1 MKIIEYFLTRNRC
14 YQAAKQNT
22 KGGLMLHSVGCP
34 QPSAQVFV
42 NSWNSADKSVCV
54 HAFIDANTG
63 DVYQTLPWEYRG
75 WHCGSGPNG
84 SGNNTHI
91 GVEMCEPACIRYTGG
106 ARFTCSNVE
115 EARAAVRRTYESAV
129 QLFAELCE
137 RFRFDPLADGVILSH
152 EEGHKRGIAS
162 NHGDP
167 VHLWNQLNMGY
178 TMDGFRKAVK
188 AAMGSAA
195 IPSGTQITGAAQATA
210 DQMRAYVKAKNPVVA
225 QSVIDMIPL
234 YLSEGATEGIR
245 GDLAFAQSCLETGNF
260 TFKGSAVTLDQNN
273 FCGMGVTSNGMK
285 GNSFDTPQNGI
296 RAQIQHLKAYANTE
310 PLVNPVIDPRFK
322 YVPRGCAYCVEYL
335 GIQENP
341 HGKGWAAGA
350 GYGKKILA
358 ILEAITGTQ
367 AAVPEPASPFP
378 VVPFLVRV
386 TIPDLNIR
394 TSPGSADNSNLSGK
408 YTGIGTFTI
417 VEISGSWG
425 LLKSYREKR
434 NGWIYLG
441 NPDYC
446 EICS

>member
-1 MKIIEYFLTRNRC
+1 MKIVEHFLTRNRC

-137 RFRFDPLADGVILSH
+137 RFRLDPLADGVILSH
-152 EEGHKRGIAS
+152 EEGHKRGIAN

-195 IPSGTQITGAAQATA
+195 VPAEPAAVDNAAVIWNFLKSKGLNDYAVAGIMGNLEKESGLDPCNLQNSYNKKLNISDADYTAVVDAGAYP
-210 DQMRAYVKAKNPVVA
+210 D
-225 QSVIDMIPL
+225 
-234 YLSEGATEGIR
+234 
-245 GDLAFAQSCLETGNF
+245 F
-260 TFKGSAVTLDQNN
+260 VTD
-273 FCGMGVTSNGMK
+273 K
-285 GNSFDTPQNGI
+285 
-296 RAQIQHLKAYANTE
+296 
-310 PLVNPVIDPRFK
+310 
-322 YVPRGCAYCVEYL
+322 
-335 GIQENP
+335 
-341 HGKGWAAGA
+341 A
-350 GYGKKILA
+350 GYGLVQWTYWSRKKALLDYAKAAGTSIGDLNMQLA
-358 ILEAITGTQ
+358 FMWQELQGYKTVMTVLNSAASVREASDIVLHKYEQPGDQSVAVEEKRAASGQTFFDRFTGSG
-367 AAVPEPASPFP
+367 ASPFP

-386 TIPDLNIR
+386 VIPDLNIR

-441 NPDYC
+441 NPNYC

>member
-1 MKIIEYFLTRNRC
+1 MKIVEHFLTRNRC
-14 YQAAKQNT
+14 YQAAQQNT
-22 KGGLMLHSVGCP
+22 KGGLILHSMGCP

-42 NSWNSADKSVCV
+42 NSWNSADKSACV

-91 GVEMCEPACIRYTGG
+91 GVEMCEPACIRYTDG

-178 TMDGFRKAVK
+178 TMDEFRKAIK

-195 IPSGTQITGAAQATA
+195 VPAEPAAVDNAAVIWNFLKSKGLNDYAVAGIMGNLEKESGLDPCNLQNSYNKKLNISDADYTAVVDAGAYP
-210 DQMRAYVKAKNPVVA
+210 D
-225 QSVIDMIPL
+225 
-234 YLSEGATEGIR
+234 
-245 GDLAFAQSCLETGNF
+245 F
-260 TFKGSAVTLDQNN
+260 VTD
-273 FCGMGVTSNGMK
+273 K
-285 GNSFDTPQNGI
+285 
-296 RAQIQHLKAYANTE
+296 
-310 PLVNPVIDPRFK
+310 
-322 YVPRGCAYCVEYL
+322 
-335 GIQENP
+335 
-341 HGKGWAAGA
+341 A
-350 GYGKKILA
+350 GYGLVQWTYWSRKKALLDYAKAAGTSIGDLNMQLA
-358 ILEAITGTQ
+358 FMWQELQGYKAVMTVLNSAASVREASDIVLHKYEQPGDQSVAVEEKRAASGQTFFDRFTGSS
-367 AAVPEPASPFP
+367 VSPFP
-378 VVPFLVRV
+378 IVPFLVRV
-386 TIPDLNIR
+386 VIPDLNIR

-425 LLKSYREKR
+425 LLKSYRKKR

>member
-1 MKIIEYFLTRNRC
+1 
-14 YQAAKQNT
+14 
-22 KGGLMLHSVGCP
+22 MLHSVGCP

-42 NSWNSADKSVCV
+42 NSWNSVDKSVCV

-106 ARFTCSNVE
+106 ACFTCSNVE

-137 RFRFDPLADGVILSH
+137 RFRLDPLADGVILSH

-195 IPSGTQITGAAQATA
+195 VPAEPAAVDNAAVIWNFLKSKGLNDYAVAGIMGNLEKESGLDPCNLQNSYNKKLNISDADYTAVVDAGAYP
-210 DQMRAYVKAKNPVVA
+210 D
-225 QSVIDMIPL
+225 
-234 YLSEGATEGIR
+234 
-245 GDLAFAQSCLETGNF
+245 F
-260 TFKGSAVTLDQNN
+260 VTD
-273 FCGMGVTSNGMK
+273 K
-285 GNSFDTPQNGI
+285 
-296 RAQIQHLKAYANTE
+296 
-310 PLVNPVIDPRFK
+310 
-322 YVPRGCAYCVEYL
+322 
-335 GIQENP
+335 
-341 HGKGWAAGA
+341 A
-350 GYGKKILA
+350 GYGLVQWTYWSRKKALLDYAKAAGTSIGDLNMQLA
-358 ILEAITGTQ
+358 FMWQELQGYKAVMTVLNSSASVREASDIVLHKYEQPGDQSVAVEEKRAASGQTFFDRFTGSS
-367 AAVPEPASPFP
+367 VSPFP
-378 VVPFLVRV
+378 IVPFLVRV
-386 TIPDLNIR
+386 VIPDLNIR
-394 TSPGSADNSNLSGK
+394 TSSGSADNSNLSGK

>member
-1 MKIIEYFLTRNRC
+1 MKIVEHFLTRNRC

-42 NSWNSADKSVCV
+42 NSWNSVDKSVCV

-106 ARFTCSNVE
+106 ACFTCSNVE

-137 RFRFDPLADGVILSH
+137 RFRLDPLADGVILSH

-195 IPSGTQITGAAQATA
+195 VPAEPAAVDNAAVIWNFLKSKGLNDYAVAGIMGNLEKESGLDPCNLQNSYNKKLNISDADYTAVVDAGAYP
-210 DQMRAYVKAKNPVVA
+210 D
-225 QSVIDMIPL
+225 
-234 YLSEGATEGIR
+234 
-245 GDLAFAQSCLETGNF
+245 F
-260 TFKGSAVTLDQNN
+260 VTD
-273 FCGMGVTSNGMK
+273 K
-285 GNSFDTPQNGI
+285 
-296 RAQIQHLKAYANTE
+296 
-310 PLVNPVIDPRFK
+310 
-322 YVPRGCAYCVEYL
+322 
-335 GIQENP
+335 
-341 HGKGWAAGA
+341 A
-350 GYGKKILA
+350 GYGLVQWTYWSRKKALLDYAKAAGTSIGDLNMQLA
-358 ILEAITGTQ
+358 FMWQELQGYKAVMTVLNSAASVREASDIVLHKYEQPGDQSVAVEEKRAASGQTFFDRFTGSS
-367 AAVPEPASPFP
+367 VSPFP
-378 VVPFLVRV
+378 IVPFLVRV
-386 TIPDLNIR
+386 VIPDLNIR
-394 TSPGSADNSNLSGK
+394 TSSGSADNSNLSGK

>member
-1 MKIIEYFLTRNRC
+1 MKIVEHFLTRNRC

-42 NSWNSADKSVCV
+42 NSWNSADKSACV

-115 EARAAVRRTYESAV
+115 EARAAVRRTYESSV

-137 RFRFDPLADGVILSH
+137 RFRLDPLADEVILSH

-195 IPSGTQITGAAQATA
+195 VPAEPAAVDNAAVIWNFLKSKGLNDYAVAGIMGNLEKESGLDPCNLQNSYNKKLNISDADYTAVVDAGAYP
-210 DQMRAYVKAKNPVVA
+210 D
-225 QSVIDMIPL
+225 
-234 YLSEGATEGIR
+234 
-245 GDLAFAQSCLETGNF
+245 F
-260 TFKGSAVTLDQNN
+260 VTD
-273 FCGMGVTSNGMK
+273 K
-285 GNSFDTPQNGI
+285 
-296 RAQIQHLKAYANTE
+296 
-310 PLVNPVIDPRFK
+310 
-322 YVPRGCAYCVEYL
+322 
-335 GIQENP
+335 
-341 HGKGWAAGA
+341 A
-350 GYGKKILA
+350 GYGLVQWTYWSRKKALLDYAKAAGTSIGDLNMQLA
-358 ILEAITGTQ
+358 FMWQELQGYKAVMTVLNSAASVREASDIVLHKYEQPGDQSVAVEEKRAASGQTFFDRFTGSG
-367 AAVPEPASPFP
+367 ASPFP

-386 TIPDLNIR
+386 VIPDLNIR

>member
-1 MKIIEYFLTRNRC
+1 MKIVEHFLTRNRC
-14 YQAAKQNT
+14 YQAAQQNT

-42 NSWNSADKSVCV
+42 NSWNSADKSACV

-91 GVEMCEPACIRYTGG
+91 GVEMCEPACIRYTDG

-178 TMDGFRKAVK
+178 TMDEFRKAIK

-195 IPSGTQITGAAQATA
+195 VPAEPAAVDNAAVIWNFLKSKGLNDYAVAGIMGNLEKESGLDPCNLQNSYNKKLNISDADYTAVVDAGAYP
-210 DQMRAYVKAKNPVVA
+210 D
-225 QSVIDMIPL
+225 
-234 YLSEGATEGIR
+234 
-245 GDLAFAQSCLETGNF
+245 F
-260 TFKGSAVTLDQNN
+260 VTD
-273 FCGMGVTSNGMK
+273 K
-285 GNSFDTPQNGI
+285 
-296 RAQIQHLKAYANTE
+296 
-310 PLVNPVIDPRFK
+310 
-322 YVPRGCAYCVEYL
+322 
-335 GIQENP
+335 
-341 HGKGWAAGA
+341 A
-350 GYGKKILA
+350 GYGLVQWTYWSRKKALLDYAKAAGTSIGDLNMQLA
-358 ILEAITGTQ
+358 FMWQELQGYKAVMTVLNSAASVREASDIVLHKYEQPGDQSVAVEEKRAASGQTFFDRFTGSS
-367 AAVPEPASPFP
+367 VSPFP
-378 VVPFLVRV
+378 AVPFLVKV
-386 TIPDLNIR
+386 IIPDLNIR
-394 TSPGSADNSNLSGK
+394 KSPGSADNTNLTGK
-408 YTGIGTFTI
+408 FTRIGTFTI
-417 VEISGSWG
+417 VEVSGSWG
-425 LLKSYREKR
+425 LLKSYQKNR

-441 NPDYC
+441 NPEYC
-446 EICS
+446 KICF

>member
-1 MKIIEYFLTRNRC
+1 
-14 YQAAKQNT
+14 
-22 KGGLMLHSVGCP
+22 MLHSVGCP

-42 NSWNSADKSVCV
+42 NSWNSVDKSVCV

-106 ARFTCSNVE
+106 ACFTCSNVE

-137 RFRFDPLADGVILSH
+137 RFRLDPLADGVILSH

-195 IPSGTQITGAAQATA
+195 VPAEPAAVDNAAVIWNFLKSKGLNDYAVAGIMGNLEKESGLDPCNLQNSYNKKLNISDADYTAVVDAGAYP
-210 DQMRAYVKAKNPVVA
+210 D
-225 QSVIDMIPL
+225 
-234 YLSEGATEGIR
+234 
-245 GDLAFAQSCLETGNF
+245 F
-260 TFKGSAVTLDQNN
+260 VTD
-273 FCGMGVTSNGMK
+273 K
-285 GNSFDTPQNGI
+285 
-296 RAQIQHLKAYANTE
+296 
-310 PLVNPVIDPRFK
+310 
-322 YVPRGCAYCVEYL
+322 
-335 GIQENP
+335 
-341 HGKGWAAGA
+341 A
-350 GYGKKILA
+350 GYGLVQWTYWSRKKALLDYAKAAGTSIGDLNMQLA
-358 ILEAITGTQ
+358 FMWQELQGYKAVMTVLNSAASVREASDIVLHKYEQPGNQSVAVEEKRAASGQTFFDRFTGSS
-367 AAVPEPASPFP
+367 VSPFP
-378 VVPFLVRV
+378 IVPFLVRV
-386 TIPDLNIR
+386 VIPDLNIR
-394 TSPGSADNSNLSGK
+394 TSSGSADNSNLSGK

>member
-1 MKIIEYFLTRNRC
+1 MKIVEHFLTRNRC
-14 YQAAKQNT
+14 YQAAQQNT

-75 WHCGSGPNG
+75 RHCGSGPNG

-137 RFRFDPLADGVILSH
+137 RFRLDPLADGVILSH
-152 EEGHKRGIAS
+152 EEGHKRGIAN

-178 TMDGFRKAVK
+178 TMDGFRKAIK

-195 IPSGTQITGAAQATA
+195 VPAEPAAVDNAAVIWNFLKSKGLNDYAVAGIMGNLEKESGLDPCNLQNSYNKKLNISDADYTAVVDAGAYP
-210 DQMRAYVKAKNPVVA
+210 D
-225 QSVIDMIPL
+225 
-234 YLSEGATEGIR
+234 
-245 GDLAFAQSCLETGNF
+245 F
-260 TFKGSAVTLDQNN
+260 VTD
-273 FCGMGVTSNGMK
+273 K
-285 GNSFDTPQNGI
+285 
-296 RAQIQHLKAYANTE
+296 
-310 PLVNPVIDPRFK
+310 
-322 YVPRGCAYCVEYL
+322 
-335 GIQENP
+335 
-341 HGKGWAAGA
+341 A
-350 GYGKKILA
+350 GYGLVQWTYWSRKKALLDYAKAAGTSIGDLNMQLA
-358 ILEAITGTQ
+358 FMWQELQGYKTVMTVLNSAASVREASDIVLHKYEQPGDQSVAVEEKRAASGQTFFDRFTGSG
-367 AAVPEPASPFP
+367 ASPFP

-386 TIPDLNIR
+386 IIPDLNIR

-408 YTGIGTFTI
+408 YTDIGTFTI
-417 VEISGSWG
+417 VETSGSWG

>member
-1 MKIIEYFLTRNRC
+1 MKIVEHFLTRNRC

-42 NSWNSADKSVCV
+42 NSWNSADKSACV

-137 RFRFDPLADGVILSH
+137 RFRLDPLADEVILSH

-195 IPSGTQITGAAQATA
+195 VPAEPAAVDNAAVIWNFLKSKGLNDYAVAGIMGNLEKESGLDPCNLQNSYNKKLNISDADYTAVVDAGAYP
-210 DQMRAYVKAKNPVVA
+210 D
-225 QSVIDMIPL
+225 
-234 YLSEGATEGIR
+234 
-245 GDLAFAQSCLETGNF
+245 F
-260 TFKGSAVTLDQNN
+260 VTD
-273 FCGMGVTSNGMK
+273 K
-285 GNSFDTPQNGI
+285 
-296 RAQIQHLKAYANTE
+296 
-310 PLVNPVIDPRFK
+310 
-322 YVPRGCAYCVEYL
+322 
-335 GIQENP
+335 
-341 HGKGWAAGA
+341 A
-350 GYGKKILA
+350 GYGLVQWTYWSRKKALLDYAKAAGTSIGDLNMQLA
-358 ILEAITGTQ
+358 FMWQELQGYKAVMTVLNSAASVREASDIVLHKYEQPGDQSVAVEEKRAASGQTFFDRFTGSG
-367 AAVPEPASPFP
+367 ASPFP
-378 VVPFLVRV
+378 VVPSPLFLFW
-386 TIPDLNIR
+386 
-394 TSPGSADNSNLSGK
+394 SELSSR
-408 YTGIGTFTI
+408 I
-417 VEISGSWG
+417 
-425 LLKSYREKR
+425 
-434 NGWIYLG
+434 
-441 NPDYC
+441 
-446 EICS
+446 

>member
-1 MKIIEYFLTRNRC
+1 MKIVEHFLTRNRC

-42 NSWNSADKSVCV
+42 NSWNSADKSACV

-137 RFRFDPLADGVILSH
+137 RFRLDPLADGVILSH
-152 EEGHKRGIAS
+152 EEGHKRGIAN

-195 IPSGTQITGAAQATA
+195 VPAEPAAVDNAAVIWNFLKSKGLNDYAVAGIMGNLEKESGLDPCNLQNSYNKKLNISDADYTAVVDAGAYP
-210 DQMRAYVKAKNPVVA
+210 D
-225 QSVIDMIPL
+225 
-234 YLSEGATEGIR
+234 
-245 GDLAFAQSCLETGNF
+245 F
-260 TFKGSAVTLDQNN
+260 VTD
-273 FCGMGVTSNGMK
+273 K
-285 GNSFDTPQNGI
+285 
-296 RAQIQHLKAYANTE
+296 
-310 PLVNPVIDPRFK
+310 
-322 YVPRGCAYCVEYL
+322 
-335 GIQENP
+335 
-341 HGKGWAAGA
+341 A
-350 GYGKKILA
+350 GYGLVQWTYWSRKKALLDYAKAAGTSIGDLNMQLA
-358 ILEAITGTQ
+358 FMWQELQGYKTVMTVLNSAASVREASDIVLHKYEQPGDQSVAVEEKRAASGQTFFDRFTGSG
-367 AAVPEPASPFP
+367 VSPFP

-386 TIPDLNIR
+386 VIPDLNIR

-408 YTGIGTFTI
+408 YTDIGTFTI
-417 VEISGSWG
+417 VETSGSWG

>member
-1 MKIIEYFLTRNRC
+1 MKIVEHFLTKNRC
-14 YQAAKQNT
+14 YQAAQQNT
-22 KGGLMLHSVGCP
+22 KGGLILHSMGCP

-42 NSWNSADKSVCV
+42 NSWNSADKSACV

-91 GVEMCEPACIRYTGG
+91 GVEMCEPACIRYTDG

-178 TMDGFRKAVK
+178 TMDEFRKAIK

-195 IPSGTQITGAAQATA
+195 VPAEPAAVDNAAVIWNFLKSKGLNDYAVAGIMGNLEKESGLDPCNLQNSYNKKLNISDADYTAVVDAGAYP
-210 DQMRAYVKAKNPVVA
+210 D
-225 QSVIDMIPL
+225 
-234 YLSEGATEGIR
+234 
-245 GDLAFAQSCLETGNF
+245 F
-260 TFKGSAVTLDQNN
+260 VTD
-273 FCGMGVTSNGMK
+273 K
-285 GNSFDTPQNGI
+285 
-296 RAQIQHLKAYANTE
+296 
-310 PLVNPVIDPRFK
+310 
-322 YVPRGCAYCVEYL
+322 
-335 GIQENP
+335 
-341 HGKGWAAGA
+341 A
-350 GYGKKILA
+350 GYGLVQWTYWSRKKALLDYAKAAGTSIGDLNMQLA
-358 ILEAITGTQ
+358 FMWQELQGYKAVMTVLNSAASVREASDIVLHKYEQPGDQSVAVEEKRAASGQTFFDRFTGSS
-367 AAVPEPASPFP
+367 VSPFP
-378 VVPFLVRV
+378 IVPFLVRV
-386 TIPDLNIR
+386 VIPDLNIR

-425 LLKSYREKR
+425 LLKSYRKKR

>member
-1 MKIIEYFLTRNRC
+1 MKIVEHFLTRNRC

-42 NSWNSADKSVCV
+42 NSWNSADKSACV

-137 RFRFDPLADGVILSH
+137 RFRLDPLADEVILSH

-195 IPSGTQITGAAQATA
+195 VPAEPAAVDNAAVIWNFLKSKGLNDYAVAGIMGNLEKESGLDSCNLQNSYNKKLNISDADYTAVVDAGAYP
-210 DQMRAYVKAKNPVVA
+210 D
-225 QSVIDMIPL
+225 
-234 YLSEGATEGIR
+234 
-245 GDLAFAQSCLETGNF
+245 F
-260 TFKGSAVTLDQNN
+260 VTD
-273 FCGMGVTSNGMK
+273 K
-285 GNSFDTPQNGI
+285 
-296 RAQIQHLKAYANTE
+296 
-310 PLVNPVIDPRFK
+310 
-322 YVPRGCAYCVEYL
+322 
-335 GIQENP
+335 
-341 HGKGWAAGA
+341 A
-350 GYGKKILA
+350 GYGLVQWTYWSRKKALLDYAKAAGTSIGDLNMQLA
-358 ILEAITGTQ
+358 FMWQELQGYKAVMTVLNSAASVREASDIVLHKYEQPGDQSVAVEEKRAASGQTFFDRFTGSG
-367 AAVPEPASPFP
+367 ASPFP

-386 TIPDLNIR
+386 VIPDLNIR

>member
-1 MKIIEYFLTRNRC
+1 
-14 YQAAKQNT
+14 
-22 KGGLMLHSVGCP
+22 MLHSVGCP

-115 EARAAVRRTYESAV
+115 EVRAAVRRTYESAV

-137 RFRFDPLADGVILSH
+137 RFRLDPLADGVILSH

-188 AAMGSAA
+188 AAVGSAA
-195 IPSGTQITGAAQATA
+195 VPAEPAAVDNAAVIWNFLKSKGLNDYAVAGIMGNLKEESGLDPCNLQNSYNKKLNISDADYTAVVDAGAYP
-210 DQMRAYVKAKNPVVA
+210 D
-225 QSVIDMIPL
+225 
-234 YLSEGATEGIR
+234 
-245 GDLAFAQSCLETGNF
+245 F
-260 TFKGSAVTLDQNN
+260 VTD
-273 FCGMGVTSNGMK
+273 K
-285 GNSFDTPQNGI
+285 
-296 RAQIQHLKAYANTE
+296 
-310 PLVNPVIDPRFK
+310 
-322 YVPRGCAYCVEYL
+322 
-335 GIQENP
+335 
-341 HGKGWAAGA
+341 A
-350 GYGKKILA
+350 GYGLVQWTYWSRKKSLLDYAKAAGTSIGDLNMQLA
-358 ILEAITGTQ
+358 FMWQELQGYKAVMTVLNSAASVREASDIVLHKYEQPGDQSVAVEEKRAASGQTFFDRFTGSS
-367 AAVPEPASPFP
+367 VSPFP
-378 VVPFLVRV
+378 IVPFLVRV
-386 TIPDLNIR
+386 VIPDLNIR
-394 TSPGSADNSNLSGK
+394 TSSGSADNSNLSGK

>member
-1 MKIIEYFLTRNRC
+1 MKIVEHFLTRNRC

-115 EARAAVRRTYESAV
+115 EVRAAVRRTYESAV

-137 RFRFDPLADGVILSH
+137 RFRLDPLADGVILSH

-188 AAMGSAA
+188 AAVGSAA
-195 IPSGTQITGAAQATA
+195 VPAEPAAVDNAAVIWNFLKSKGLNDYAVAGIMGNLKEESGLDPCNLQNSYNKKLNISDADYTAVVDAGAYP
-210 DQMRAYVKAKNPVVA
+210 D
-225 QSVIDMIPL
+225 
-234 YLSEGATEGIR
+234 
-245 GDLAFAQSCLETGNF
+245 F
-260 TFKGSAVTLDQNN
+260 VTD
-273 FCGMGVTSNGMK
+273 K
-285 GNSFDTPQNGI
+285 
-296 RAQIQHLKAYANTE
+296 
-310 PLVNPVIDPRFK
+310 
-322 YVPRGCAYCVEYL
+322 
-335 GIQENP
+335 
-341 HGKGWAAGA
+341 A
-350 GYGKKILA
+350 GYGLVQWTYWSRKKSLLDYAKAAGTSIGDLNMQLA
-358 ILEAITGTQ
+358 FMWQELQGYKAVMTVLNSAASVREASDIVLHKYEQPGDQSVAVEEKRAASGQTFFDRFTGSS
-367 AAVPEPASPFP
+367 VSPFP
-378 VVPFLVRV
+378 IVPFLVRV
-386 TIPDLNIR
+386 VIPDLNIR
-394 TSPGSADNSNLSGK
+394 TSSGSADNSNLSGK

>member
-1 MKIIEYFLTRNRC
+1 MKIVEHFLTRNRC

-42 NSWNSADKSVCV
+42 NSWNSADKSACV

-75 WHCGSGPNG
+75 WHCESGPNG

-137 RFRFDPLADGVILSH
+137 RFRLDPLADGVILSH

-195 IPSGTQITGAAQATA
+195 VPAEPAAVDNAAVIWNFLKSKGLNDYAVAGIMGNLEKESGLDPCNLQNSYNKKLNISDADYTAVVDAGAYP
-210 DQMRAYVKAKNPVVA
+210 D
-225 QSVIDMIPL
+225 
-234 YLSEGATEGIR
+234 
-245 GDLAFAQSCLETGNF
+245 F
-260 TFKGSAVTLDQNN
+260 VTD
-273 FCGMGVTSNGMK
+273 K
-285 GNSFDTPQNGI
+285 
-296 RAQIQHLKAYANTE
+296 
-310 PLVNPVIDPRFK
+310 
-322 YVPRGCAYCVEYL
+322 
-335 GIQENP
+335 
-341 HGKGWAAGA
+341 A
-350 GYGKKILA
+350 GYGLVQWTYWSRKKALLDYAKAAGTSIGDLNMQLA
-358 ILEAITGTQ
+358 FMWQELQGYKTVMTVLNSAASVREASDIVLHKYEQPGDQSVAVEEKRAASGQTFFDRFTGSG
-367 AAVPEPASPFP
+367 ASPFP

-386 TIPDLNIR
+386 VIPDLNIR
-394 TSPGSADNSNLSGK
+394 TSPGSADNSNFSGK